1 MFQSVRFTSAT
12 FDAFSEAFLCFLDLP
27 RQERNVEAIKFLGIL
42 KKIRLQE

>member
-1 MFQSVRFTSAT
+1 MFQSVRFITAK
-12 FDAFSEAFLCFLDLP
+12 FEAFSEAFLDLP